1 MSNIQPPQRR
11 GLWRAAATLATVVW
25 LGACAGGATDASLSL
40 DAKLARQQARF
51 EAVQQRLVERHAD
64 VSVPLA
70 QRTIARSEWEQ
81 WLAPAAHEQFT
92 PEDLAQL
99 QARYDAQVASSRAQ
113 AVQRSRIDLAAL
125 RALPTEQATPYMREL
140 CTAIPKGGMLHIHP
154 WGSLTPATYR
164 TLLEQRNPIID
175 AATLA
180 QTLSD
185 TQGRAWLYPDELAWL
200 RSLPAQAPYLS
211 WPQADRERLVALA
224 VLPEGVQP
232 FERFEA
238 MFRLMALAIGGDWRN
253 LEQSYN
259 EFAQR
264 AVQAGVS
271 YVEFTERIPPEEV
284 PQYEAIAQRL
294 EARWGLTVRF
304 NNAYFRTAPAAE
316 QDAQV
321 QAMLRAGPSPY
332 IPGIDLLANEGD
344 TPALEHGQ
352 TVYGPVLA
360 DVRRQNRPW
369 RRTLHAGELG
379 ARHNPRDALLLG
391 AERLGHGVRL
401 MDDPLTLHYAIT
413 QAVPIEI
420 NLTSNLKLGA
430 VSDIRQHPFLTYLR
444 LGLPVSL
451 STDDEGMFATD
462 IVKECLLAVA
472 QTDVTYHELK
482 EMARNSIR
490 TSFASDDVKAR
501 LLSELAQ
508 RFVQWEASAWWG
520 SLPPVLVAKP
530 Q

>member
-25 LGACAGGATDASLSL
+25 LGACAGGGTDASLSL

-51 EAVQQRLVERHAD
+51 EAVQQRLVQRHAD

-99 QARYDAQVASSRAQ
+99 QARYAAQVASSRAQ
-113 AVQRSRIDLAAL
+113 AVQRSRINLDAL
-125 RALPTEQATPYMREL
+125 RALPTEQAAPHIQQL
-140 CTAIPKGGMLHIHP
+140 CQAMPKGGMLHIHP

-164 TLLEQRNPIID
+164 TLLEQRNPTID
-175 AATLA
+175 AAALA

-211 WPQADRERLVALA
+211 WPQVDRERLVALA
-224 VLPEGVQP
+224 VLPPGVQP

-271 YVEFTERIPPEEV
+271 YVEFTERIP
-284 PQYEAIAQRL
+284 
-294 EARWGLTVRF
+294 
-304 NNAYFRTAPAAE
+304 
-316 QDAQV
+316 
-321 QAMLRAGPSPY
+321 
-332 IPGIDLLANEGD
+332 
-344 TPALEHGQ
+344 
-352 TVYGPVLA
+352 
-360 DVRRQNRPW
+360 
-369 RRTLHAGELG
+369 
-379 ARHNPRDALLLG
+379 
-391 AERLGHGVRL
+391 
-401 MDDPLTLHYAIT
+401 
-413 QAVPIEI
+413 
-420 NLTSNLKLGA
+420 
-430 VSDIRQHPFLTYLR
+430 
-444 LGLPVSL
+444 
-451 STDDEGMFATD
+451 
-462 IVKECLLAVA
+462 
-472 QTDVTYHELK
+472 
-482 EMARNSIR
+482 
-490 TSFASDDVKAR
+490 
-501 LLSELAQ
+501 
-508 RFVQWEASAWWG
+508 
-520 SLPPVLVAKP
+520 
-530 Q
+530 